1 MKNFMKDFRNSAMS
15 NKIRF
20 CFLTLFYSG
29 LSPKAPGTVGTFL
42 ATLLALPIVA
52 FSHNT
57 LFLLTLLVAG
67 VAIKEID
74 AYEAQGNPHDD
85 KRIVIDE
92 LVGVWIALAITP
104 FSWISVLLCFA
115 FFRLFDIAKPSLIG
129 MIDKKTKGGL
139 GVVGDDALAG
149 ILAGLCV
156 NVLYKLYALIGGLG
170 A

>member
-1 MKNFMKDFRNSAMS
+1 MKGSLNSVMS

-29 LSPKAPGTVGTFL
+29 LSPKAPGTVGTLL

-57 LFLLTLLVAG
+57 LFLLTLLIAG
-67 VAIKEID
+67 IAIKEID
-74 AYEAQGNPHDD
+74 TYEAMRGIHDD
-85 KRIVIDE
+85 KHIVIDE

-104 FSWISVLLCFA
+104 FSWISIVLCFA
-115 FFRLFDIAKPSLIG
+115 FFRLFDITKPSLIG
-129 MIDKKTKGGL
+129 MIDKKIKGGL

-149 ILAGLCV
+149 ILSGLCV
-156 NVLYKLYALIGGLG
+156 NVLFKLYTLIGGV
-170 A
+170 

>member
-1 MKNFMKDFRNSAMS
+1 MKGSLNSVMS

-29 LSPKAPGTVGTFL
+29 LSPKAPGTVGTLL

-57 LFLLTLLVAG
+57 LFLLTLLIAG
-67 VAIKEID
+67 IAIKEID
-74 AYEAQGNPHDD
+74 TYEAMRGVHDD
-85 KRIVIDE
+85 KHIVIDE

-104 FSWISVLLCFA
+104 FSWISIVLCFA
-115 FFRLFDIAKPSLIG
+115 FFRLFDITKPSLIG
-129 MIDKKTKGGL
+129 MIDKKIKGGL

-149 ILAGLCV
+149 ILSGLCV
-156 NVLYKLYALIGGLG
+156 NVLFKLYTLIGGV
-170 A
+170 

>member
-1 MKNFMKDFRNSAMS
+1 MRDFMKDSLISIMS
-15 NKIRF
+15 SKIRF

-29 LSPKAPGTVGTFL
+29 LSPKASGTAGSIL

-57 LFLLTLLVAG
+57 LFLLTLLIAG
-67 VAIKEID
+67 FAIKEID
-74 AYEAQGNPHDD
+74 IYESEGNPHDD

-92 LVGVWIALAITP
+92 LVGMWITLSITP
-104 FSWISVLLCFA
+104 FSWISVGLGFL
-115 FFRLFDIAKPSLIG
+115 FFRLFDITKPSLIG
-129 MIDKKTKGGL
+129 VIDKKAKGGL

-149 ILAGLCV
+149 VLAGICV
-156 NVLYKLYALIGGLG
+156 NLLFKLYSLLGG

>member
-1 MKNFMKDFRNSAMS
+1 MRNFMKGSLNSVMS

-29 LSPKAPGTVGTFL
+29 LFPKAPGTFGTLL
-42 ATLLALPIVA
+42 ATILALPIVA

-57 LFLLTLLVAG
+57 LFLLTLLIAG
-67 VAIKEID
+67 IAIKEID
-74 AYEAQGNPHDD
+74 VYEAQGGSHDD

-104 FSWISVLLCFA
+104 FSWINVILCFI
-115 FFRLFDIAKPSLIG
+115 FFRLFDITKPSLIG

-149 ILAGLCV
+149 ILAGICV
-156 NVLYKLYALIGGLG
+156 NILYKLYALIGGLG

>member
-1 MKNFMKDFRNSAMS
+1 MS

-29 LSPKAPGTVGTFL
+29 LSPKAPGTVGTLL

-57 LFLLTLLVAG
+57 LFLLTLLIAG
-67 VAIKEID
+67 IAIKEID
-74 AYEAQGNPHDD
+74 TYEAMRGVHDD
-85 KRIVIDE
+85 KHIVIDE

-104 FSWISVLLCFA
+104 FSWISIVLCFA
-115 FFRLFDIAKPSLIG
+115 FFRLFDITKPSLIG
-129 MIDKKTKGGL
+129 MIDKKIKGGL

-149 ILAGLCV
+149 ILSGLCV
-156 NVLYKLYALIGGLG
+156 NVLFKLYTLIGGV
-170 A
+170 

>member
-1 MKNFMKDFRNSAMS
+1 MS

-29 LSPKAPGTVGTFL
+29 LSPKAPGTVGTLL

-57 LFLLTLLVAG
+57 LFLLTLLIAG
-67 VAIKEID
+67 IAIKEID
-74 AYEAQGNPHDD
+74 TYEAMRGIHDD
-85 KRIVIDE
+85 KHIVIDE

-104 FSWISVLLCFA
+104 FSWISIVLCFA
-115 FFRLFDIAKPSLIG
+115 FFRLFDITKPSLIG
-129 MIDKKTKGGL
+129 MIDKKIKGGL

-149 ILAGLCV
+149 ILSGLCV
-156 NVLYKLYALIGGLG
+156 NVLFKLYTLIGGV
-170 A
+170 